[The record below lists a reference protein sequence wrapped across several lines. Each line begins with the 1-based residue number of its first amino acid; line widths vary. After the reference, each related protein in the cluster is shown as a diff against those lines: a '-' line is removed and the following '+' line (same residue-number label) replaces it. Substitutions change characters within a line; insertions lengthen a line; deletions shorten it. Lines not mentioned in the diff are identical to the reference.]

1 MKRVAIYSRKSKE
14 TDTGESIK
22 NQINICKN
30 YFKNQN
36 LECSFEVF
44 IDEGFSGG
52 NTNRP
57 AFKKMLKLCTLK
69 KFDIIAI
76 YKIDRMAR
84 NITDFF
90 SIYNKLEKNNI
101 TLISVTEGFDATT
114 PIGRMMMTMLAGF
127 ADMERENIKQR
138 VKDNMYELAKLGRW
152 SGGTPPTGY
161 KSITKVINGKKS
173 TYLNLINEE
182 CNNIISIFELCAKGF
197 TSTQIGKKLNMNPKT
212 ILNIIQNPTYLKSDI
227 ASKNYLESIGFK
239 VYGQINGKGYLS
251 YGRRPRKN
259 GQKLNNSS
267 NMFVAVSEH
276 EGIVDS
282 SLWIKANN
290 QLSKRSKKAK
300 PRTSTNSFLSHLV
313 KCSCGN
319 YMFISSGRKRKD
331 GSKSFYFRCTSKVNK
346 NLVCNNKKSL
356 RVDLAEKYI
365 LKELLN
371 IKISEDLLKE
381 HILNNTKHNDL
392 NNKIKSIKNKIQSN
406 NLSINNLSKKL
417 LYVNGNTLIILN
429 DKINNLALENSN
441 LNNELLDLNKKSI
454 LENETINSDI
464 LKKRLNILLKNFDS
478 LPLDQKQVFIRS
490 LIKEIIFDG
499 DQSIEIIFNDC

>member
-356 RVDLAEKYI
+356 RVDLAEEYI

-381 HILNNTKHNDL
+381 HIINNTKLNDL